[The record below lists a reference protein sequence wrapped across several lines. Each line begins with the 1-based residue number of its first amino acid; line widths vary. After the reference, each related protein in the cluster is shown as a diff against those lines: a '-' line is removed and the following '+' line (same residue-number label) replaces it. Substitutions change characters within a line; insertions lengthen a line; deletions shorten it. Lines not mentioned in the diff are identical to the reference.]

1 MNRPLPIPDLWGL
14 HPCASIT
21 VNQRPGHPHCK
32 IFSMPQAGRCSHKA
46 AAVRGNCTCGLVEEG
61 RSRGRYPCTV
71 EDPTISLYCRPRTLA
86 WRAPLHTQLRAVCE
100 PQQTAQRGSRN
111 AVEEER
117 FCSDYQNRLTQYS
130 RYIEHVPISNP
141 RRWLLHS
148 VVKRQAPAAP
158 VHSFS
163 PPPSALA
170 TPHFSAVI
178 TRRGSSLLSQ
188 ETWRVSQ
195 HI

>member
-100 PQQTAQRGSRN
+100 PQQTALCGLRN

-117 FCSDYQNRLTQYS
+117 FSSDY
-130 RYIEHVPISNP
+130 PKPANP
-141 RRWLLHS
+141 VLEIYRMKHFLFRKQVLNWEYLLS
-148 VVKRQAPAAP
+148 IP
-158 VHSFS
+158 
-163 PPPSALA
+163 
-170 TPHFSAVI
+170 
-178 TRRGSSLLSQ
+178 SLLVRLPV
-188 ETWRVSQ
+188 TVADDILKVSP
-195 HI
+195 